1 MRLAGAARLF
11 LLYGI
16 WRALGAGRAG
26 RALVNALGDKDESQR
41 AIAATL
47 LARSGERAEPLVL
60 EALRR
65 REHLPMAIP
74 LFGDVGR
81 PAHADELEQLHRD
94 PDPKI
99 ARAAKDALDVL
110 RLRHP
115 RGSAS
120 PRSQ

>member
-11 LLYGI
+11 LLYAL
-16 WRALGAGRAG
+16 WRSLGAAWAG
-26 RALVNALGDKDESQR
+26 RRLMKATGDKDDTVS

-65 REHLPMAIP
+65 RENLAVTIP
-74 LFGDVGR
+74 LFGDVAR
-81 PAHADELEQLHRD
+81 PAHAGELERLHRD
-94 PDPKI
+94 PDPRI

-110 RLRHP
+110 HLRHSRP
-115 RGSAS
+115 S
-120 PRSQ
+120 

>member
-1 MRLAGAARLF
+1 MRVAGALRLF
-11 LLYGI
+11 LLYAI
-16 WRALGAGRAG
+16 WRSAGGHWAGR
-26 RALVNALGDKDESQR
+26 RLLNALGEKDENLS

-65 REHLPMAIP
+65 RENLPIAIP

-81 PAHADELEQLHRD
+81 LAHAHELERLRD
-94 PDPKI
+94 DSDPTI
-99 ARAAKDALDVL
+99 ARAARDALEVL
-110 RLRHP
+110 EIRHA
-115 RGSAS
+115 GASAS